1 MLIFDI
7 DSLIMLSVS
16 DSQMSKSL
24 SISNIRLYQFIRQ
37 KCKTAIVERPT
48 TPGEQLKEKWIVMI
62 VKHPLLRSLFFDDI
76 EFKMTHQQIRQERDD
91 ESVKKCPKCLQNY
104 IPAQTN

>member
-7 DSLIMLSVS
+7 DFLIMLSVS

-37 KCKTAIVERPT
+37 KCKTAIVEQKQQPT
-48 TPGEQLKEKWIVMI
+48 SNNDGYALKEKWIVMI
-62 VKHPLLRSLFFDDI
+62 VKNSLLHSLLTDDI
-76 EFKMTHQQIRQERDD
+76 EFKKTHEQIQREHDSED
-91 ESVKKCPKCLQNY
+91 KQND
-104 IPAQTN
+104 